1 MHVMMDRQGRVDFI
15 TCAILMVMA
24 SVKATKTSQSCFTPQ
39 PTQNCSYHHLT
50 CGDGEKVRIDFN
62 RTVFVKKADRLECS
76 DAANTCDSPT
86 YPNCCVLTRG
96 DHDLRDFNTTV
107 REKIKTACLDKT
119 HCVFPA
125 PRMQNLILSVVRYD
139 CIRDDLATTGFKV
152 GVGLAVTVVIIAGIC
167 VTLCYLKRQRKQS
180 PQQSRRRL
188 DSALAPLYHEVI
200 DARSFT
206 ERTGSYEYA
215 TVEEIQGRG
224 QDPKP
229 VMEGYDHLGV
239 VARGVGEHYDTA
251 ISAMQQVSQL
261 SEADSHR
268 EGRLIYNHLSLK
280 PQKTKVNHNHYD
292 VAMQHTHQ

>member
-15 TCAILMVMA
+15 TCTMLMVMA
-24 SVKATKTSQSCFTPQ
+24 SVKATKTSQSCFTPT
-39 PTQNCSYHHLT
+39 PTQNCSYHHHLT

-62 RTVFVKKADRLECS
+62 STFFVKKADGLEC
-76 DAANTCDSPT
+76 ATITCGSPF
-86 YPNCCVLTRG
+86 YPNCCVFTKG
-96 DHDLRDFNTTV
+96 DHDLHDFNPTV
-107 REKIKTACLDKT
+107 RENITTYCLDKT
-119 HCVFPA
+119 QCVFLA
-125 PRMQNLILSVVRYD
+125 PHQQNLFLSVVRYD
-139 CIRDDLATTGFKV
+139 CIRDDLATTGLKV
-152 GVGLAVTVVIIAGIC
+152 GVGLAVTVVIIAGIF

-188 DSALAPLYHEVI
+188 DTGLAPLYHEVI

-215 TVEEIQGRG
+215 TAEEIHGRG

-239 VARGVGEHYDTA
+239 VARGVWEHYDTA
-251 ISAMQQVSQL
+251 TSAMQQVSQL

-268 EGRLIYNHLSLK
+268 GGRIIYNHLSLK
-280 PQKTKVNHNHYD
+280 PQKTKVHHNHYD
-292 VAMQHTHQ
+292 VAMQQTHQ